1 MKRAD
6 QCPQHPLGWSG
17 PTRFP
22 LRLPK
27 PALCP
32 LQLYAPEPPGLKKC
46 VFQISIL
53 GKSNCCHT
61 GKIPF
66 SSGERKALAK
76 WELSLRGER
85 NIPTP
90 EHCLPISSTPR
101 TSAHC
106 CLSPPYSFFC
116 SPPGPQHT
124 IQLWHQKEHTY
135 THSYLYSPRCLLEKG
150 LSIAKSRVSAI
161 FLTWGTRG
169 QSLGQSLSLES
180 EVGGYPRNKRA
191 RKGETQILCINLAPI
206 LGWLLNHACT
216 EQTPKS
222 TAKAKKYWT
231 EISNVLKGQNL
242 WF

>member
-1 MKRAD
+1 MKHAN

-32 LQLYAPEPPGLKKC
+32 LQLYASEPPGLKKC

-53 GKSNCCHT
+53 GKSTCFHT
-61 GKIPF
+61 RKSPF

-106 CLSPPYSFFC
+106 CLSPPYSFFR
-116 SPPGPQHT
+116 SPPGPQHN
-124 IQLWHQKEHTY
+124 H
-135 THSYLYSPRCLLEKG
+135 
-150 LSIAKSRVSAI
+150 IA
-161 FLTWGTRG
+161 L
-169 QSLGQSLSLES
+169 
-180 EVGGYPRNKRA
+180 
-191 RKGETQILCINLAPI
+191 
-206 LGWLLNHACT
+206 
-216 EQTPKS
+216 TPKGTHIHTQLPLFTTLPFRERS
-222 TAKAKKYWT
+222 EHSKK
-231 EISNVLKGQNL
+231 
-242 WF
+242 